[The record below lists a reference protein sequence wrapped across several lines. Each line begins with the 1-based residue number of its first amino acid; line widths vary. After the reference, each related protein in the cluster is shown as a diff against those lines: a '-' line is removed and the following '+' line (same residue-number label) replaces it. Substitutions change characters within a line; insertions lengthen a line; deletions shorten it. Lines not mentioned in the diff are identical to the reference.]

1 MRDIAREA
9 GYTQGAFYSN
19 FQSKEDL
26 LLDLLRQH
34 KAQEAERIT
43 GSVATAGQDFGK
55 AFEALEHWA
64 RDFGMDASQALLAT
78 ELQLLAAR
86 NPEFGR
92 AYAALMADQRRI
104 YAIAGTIVRARRTDA
119 ARSRR
124 GWPAASWPWRAA
136 RPSIMRCM
144 ARRPPA
150 TS

>member
-1 MRDIAREA
+1 M
-9 GYTQGAFYSN
+9 
-19 FQSKEDL
+19 
-26 LLDLLRQH
+26 LDLLRQH

-104 YAIAGTIVRARRTDA
+104 YAQLLAALAGRTPPV
-119 ARSRR
+119 
-124 GWPAASWPWRAA
+124 PAEELAGSSSA